1 MSDKRKR
8 RKAKQ
13 ARRDARRMR
22 SARREQP
29 EEFHLVDAVRE
40 ALASEHPLELLSTVS
55 MIIEATEPGQDL
67 LLQSEES
74 EVIGLD
80 ELVDSFIDV
89 RVPET
94 TALLAVLSEM
104 VDDEVLQLR
113 CQRELSTREDDLP
126 SWITDLGQ
134 THIDRVVRMTHVLGD
149 GDELMLSVRLPI
161 DQELTC
167 AVYIDHALTSEVSD
181 AFFVPASL
189 EEVLDVA
196 KRSRTDPDTFFVE
209 MSLADARAWMRRGVE
224 VDGLLSGLQ
233 ESDTWPA
240 SRPLLRW
247 LARLLPE
254 GGSGYQTPSLDT
266 AELDDLFDKFFASPA
281 GMRFD
286 DDDHRKLL
294 QICVDDGTG
303 DPLRWSARRLQDLP
317 DALLPLEECFY
328 DPTDVVNCVLD
339 LPDLMRAYV
348 PFAHA
353 VSGIRE
359 ELTAEAQAAIDEIE
373 PEYREMVMEEA
384 RYLDDES

>member
-1 MSDKRKR
+1 
-8 RKAKQ
+8 
-13 ARRDARRMR
+13 
-22 SARREQP
+22 
-29 EEFHLVDAVRE
+29 
-40 ALASEHPLELLSTVS
+40 